1 MYPEFSDAKYYK
13 AICYAKLGKK
23 QEEIDYL
30 KRLKLITQTG
40 YSINE
45 DNAPLRNVS
54 VSKKMERIAIKQ

>member
-23 QEEIDYL
+23 QEEIKALLEASKADY
-30 KRLKLITQTG
+30 QTG

-45 DNAPLRNVS
+45 DNALLRNVS
-54 VSKKMERIAIKQ
+54 IKKWRE